1 MLEFFS
7 RSWEISPCFSPILW
21 SAILHD
27 ISDYVELRITPDDG
41 NGATSWFDI
50 WHRRWRF
57 RRGLHVFDLLTI
69 TIVLGRMS
77 HALRWNGIWS
87 SAVILLL
94 LPLAFCNLL
103 QCLCSLSHFNITV
116 LLQFELQDKVLFH
129 FVGLSYCVARVS
141 RYLLCFV
148 LSMNYLEASKIENGL
163 QDVCVLSLSAISV
176 RCLIWSASVE

>member
-1 MLEFFS
+1 MLQFIDNNDSIE
-7 RSWEISPCFSPILW
+7 
-21 SAILHD
+21 
-27 ISDYVELRITPDDG
+27 
-41 NGATSWFDI
+41 
-50 WHRRWRF
+50 
-57 RRGLHVFDLLTI
+57 LHVPHWKMKWYLV
-69 TIVLGRMS
+69 VLS
-77 HALRWNGIWS
+77 
-87 SAVILLL
+87 VILLL
-94 LPLAFCNLL
+94 VPLAFCNLL

-129 FVGLSYCVARVS
+129 FVGLTYRVAHVS